1 MENPPKTIGQ
11 QVKVNLELLA
21 ENHRSAKNDLEKKAI
36 INKAEK
42 YILDTALSVYNHY
55 TKYFKDILEN
65 PDHKEHKG
73 PLE

>member
-1 MENPPKTIGQ
+1 VETPHKTIGQ

-21 ENHRSAKNDLEKKAI
+21 ENCRSAKNDLEKKAI

-55 TKYFKDILEN
+55 ITYFKDVLEN
-65 PDHKEHKG
+65 PDYKDHKG